1 MSFVRSSKSHRGF
14 TLVELL
20 VVIAIIAI
28 LIGLLL
34 PAVQKVR
41 EAAARAKCQNNCK
54 QIGLA
59 LLNYESANGKLPP
72 ASQLPY
78 LNSPKIDLCLDL
90 RTKFGLNPFGPNW
103 AILILP
109 FIEQQNLYVQ
119 SDAQGYPG
127 FSPVPIDKKGNIVV
141 SLPFD
146 LNWIQIGSQVV
157 PIYQCPSDPYNQNN
171 NYNDPVTGPVINP
184 PGGWARGNYGVTC
197 GYEDFDHQNMGA
209 SYTTS
214 ASGIPQQNGMVSSPV
229 MATNYGAK
237 IPEILDGTANTI
249 MVAELRAGLSAVDMR
264 GVWALGFPGCSIVNG
279 GRGSYNPTPNNLL
292 GGTPND
298 GGDELENGSQF
309 CNPLTAAQGMGCTSA
324 GTQMT
329 SAMSRS
335 LHAGGVNCCFC
346 DGSVHFISN
355 NVSQLTWV
363 ELLSKA
369 DAKILGND
377 WE

>member
-1 MSFVRSSKSHRGF
+1 MSIVKGARNRRGF
-14 TLVELL
+14 TLIELL

-54 QIGLA
+54 QIGLG
-59 LLNYESANGKLPP
+59 LLNYESARGKLPP

-78 LNSPKIDLCLDL
+78 LNSPSIDLCLDL

-103 AILILP
+103 AVIILP
-109 FIEQQNLYVQ
+109 YIEQQNLYTQ
-119 SDAQGYPG
+119 SDAGGYPG
-127 FSPVPIDKKGNIVV
+127 FTPVPIDKKGSIVV
-141 SLPFD
+141 GLPFD
-146 LNWIQIGSQVV
+146 LNWIAIGNVTV
-157 PIYQCPSDPYNQNN
+157 PIYQCPSDPYNQIP
-171 NYNDPVTGPVINP
+171 YNDPVTGPVNNP
-184 PGGWARGNYGVTC
+184 AGGWARGNYGVTA

-214 ASGIPQQNGMVSSPV
+214 AAGIPQQNGMVSSPV
-229 MATNYGAK
+229 MSCNYGAK
-237 IPEILDGTANTI
+237 ITEITDGTSNTI
-249 MVAELRAGLSAVDMR
+249 MVGELRAGLSPIDMR
-264 GVWALGFPGCSIVNG
+264 GVWALGFPGCSIVNA

-292 GGTPND
+292 GGLPAD
-298 GGDELENGSQF
+298 GGDELENGSQI
-309 CNPLTAAQGMGCTSA
+309 CSPTIAAQGMGCTTS

-355 NVSQLTWV
+355 NISQLTWV

-369 DAKILGND
+369 DGKVHADD